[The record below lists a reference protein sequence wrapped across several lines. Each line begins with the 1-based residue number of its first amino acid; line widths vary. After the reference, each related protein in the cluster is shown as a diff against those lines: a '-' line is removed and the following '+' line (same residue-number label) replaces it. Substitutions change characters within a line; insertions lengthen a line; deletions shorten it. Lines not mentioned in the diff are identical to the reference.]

1 MRAHFQLEADGD
13 WVADYPDPSSYIPQ
27 YFGCDGGLDIGYYC
41 DPHLDRSM
49 QEASALELTNPAAA
63 TARWTAIDRQLTDNA
78 AWVPT
83 ENLRDVEVVSQRLR
97 NYQYNPMWGFLAD
110 QAWLR

>member
-1 MRAHFQLEADGD
+1 MRAPFQLEAHGG

-41 DPHLDRSM
+41 DPHLDRSIR
-49 QEASALELTNPAAA
+49 EASALELTNLAAA
-63 TARWTAIDRQLTDNA
+63 TARQTAIDRQLSDDA
-78 AWVPT
+78 AWAPT
-83 ENLRDVEVVSQRLR
+83 ESLRNVQVVSQRLR